1 MIIFTIKQQGLI
13 YSKKRTT
20 LATEKGNKTGKINLS
35 PGKNCFQIP
44 FLPSKGYM
52 NAVMVALIPTHNKPT
67 LLPYKSIMDRLSQVY
82 QTYFIKKPSADSWR
96 PCCKKLL
103 ESQSQRFL
111 QLYNLLFQDY
121 SSLQIKPYL

>member
-20 LATEKGNKTGKINLS
+20 LATEKGNKTGKINLL

-52 NAVMVALIPTHNKPT
+52 NAVMVALIPTHNKAT

-82 QTYFIKKPSADSWR
+82 QTYFIKKPKRRFIEA
-96 PCCKKLL
+96 LL
-103 ESQSQRFL
+103 QKIVRESESEIL
-111 QLYNLLFQDY
+111 ATL
-121 SSLQIKPYL
+121 

>member
-1 MIIFTIKQQGLI
+1 
-13 YSKKRTT
+13 
-20 LATEKGNKTGKINLS
+20 
-35 PGKNCFQIP
+35 
-44 FLPSKGYM
+44 
-52 NAVMVALIPTHNKPT
+52 MVALIPTHNKAT

-82 QTYFIKKPSADSWR
+82 QTYFIKKPKRRFIEAL